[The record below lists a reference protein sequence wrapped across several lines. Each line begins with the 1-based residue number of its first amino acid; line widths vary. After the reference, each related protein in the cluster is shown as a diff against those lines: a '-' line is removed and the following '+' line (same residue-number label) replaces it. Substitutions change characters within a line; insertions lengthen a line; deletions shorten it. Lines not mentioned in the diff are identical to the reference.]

1 MCYFTNYFFF
11 PYLEEL
17 ASTLDRLK
25 GAIVVPMQQSQSPNK
40 KLKSKSYHHP
50 VKEWQDIEVPN
61 NTTGGSDS
69 ALTISSLSDVQL
81 PVKIQESSGG
91 SNNVTLSEP
100 ELRSSTPIQDGI
112 HRFGENWYLRESPQY
127 NHQQGGGGNGSSSGN
142 NGRRR
147 VFNSLEGYELEIS
160 QDSGRQTVSRLH
172 RMLQETDDR
181 LERLQSEV
189 HQVSR
194 TGESEPSEEGVANR
208 YVIIRNICLK

>member
-1 MCYFTNYFFF
+1 
-11 PYLEEL
+11 
-17 ASTLDRLK
+17 
-25 GAIVVPMQQSQSPNK
+25 MQSISSPKNK
-40 KLKSKSYHHP
+40 KLKSKSHP
-50 VKEWQDIEVPN
+50 AKEWQDIEVP
-61 NTTGGSDS
+61 TTGDS
-69 ALTISSLSDVQL
+69 ALTISSLSDVQIPATNPNGHHGL
-81 PVKIQESSGG
+81 ESSS

-127 NHQQGGGGNGSSSGN
+127 NHQGSGGSGSGGSN

-172 RMLQETDDR
+172 QMLQETDDR

-194 TGESEPSEEGVANR
+194 GEKE
-208 YVIIRNICLK
+208 

>member
-1 MCYFTNYFFF
+1 MCYFTNFLFF

-61 NTTGGSDS
+61 NTTCGSDS